1 MEKKYYAGFDIGGC
15 NIRAVIADENGV
27 FLAEPVK
34 RKHDL
39 SKGPI
44 GVSGYMKEMIEE
56 FAFSSRISLENIISA
71 GISSAGP
78 LDFDKYGGSIRN
90 STNIKFNDSFM
101 DSGGD
106 IYIPLVDPLKDFL
119 KREVYLGNDVNT
131 AVIGVVIFGEG
142 KKYGNPKDMKYTAA
156 VTTHG
161 AGFGGGIWTRGGV
174 LEGVDGNA
182 AECGHLRVVD
192 DGIKCGCGNYG
203 CAETFGSGTGI
214 AKNASAKLEKYGLN
228 KYGSDSL
235 VYQKAA
241 HELEWNHT
249 SERLVDD
256 PFVWL
261 ELPKYIDAKLVFD
274 AHRESKGKDR
284 VAREVVEEA
293 GKYIGRAYGMIACSY
308 NPYFIATYG
317 GVTKNWD
324 LLEERVISEMK
335 KSCNVRIPDVFVT
348 ELGDDSGLYGAVGR
362 AMGYGE

>member
-15 NIRAVIADENGV
+15 NIRAVIADGNGG
-27 FLAEPVK
+27 FLAEPIR

-44 GVSGYMKEMIEE
+44 WVSDCMKEIIEE
-56 FAFSSRISLENIISA
+56 FAFNSRISLENIINA

-78 LDFDKYGGSIRN
+78 LDFGKFGGSIKN
-90 STNIKFNDSFM
+90 STNIKFDDSYK
-101 DSGGD
+101 DSNED
-106 IYIPLVDPLKDFL
+106 IYIPLVDPLKGFL

-131 AVIGVVIFGEG
+131 AVIGVVMFGEG

-161 AGFGGGIWTRGGV
+161 AGFGAGIWARGGV

-182 AECGHLRVVD
+182 AECGHLIVVD
-192 DGIKCGCGNYG
+192 NGMKCGCGNYG

-214 AKNASAKLEKYGLN
+214 AKNAFAKLEKYGLN

-235 VYQKAA
+235 VYQKASSR
-241 HELEWNHT
+241 LEGDHT
-249 SERLVDD
+249 VERLVDD
-256 PFVWL
+256 HTVWY

-274 AHRESKGKDR
+274 AYRESNGKDK
-284 VAREVVEEA
+284 VAREVIEEA

-324 LLEERVISEMK
+324 LFEGVVLDEMK

-348 ELGDDSGLYGAVGR
+348 KLGDDAGLYGAVGR